1 MNQNLNT
8 TTTVTVQDIFD
19 NSALSNEDVIF
30 FGDQELTN
38 KYSGNQQFKFLIQ
51 KCIQYSLLKIHGI
64 DNIAEAFWKCHE
76 PRKFMVLDGDSAS
89 YSELSKADAVDLIKY
104 ALGEQEDLTF
114 FERAWDW
121 VNVNAD
127 QGIISGDDEADAAVA
142 YLKCFPLDDRD
153 GSEIETFPIN
163 SSLDW
168 ENCRQ
173 HHFLDDLYDSA
184 RMQAINQD
192 DTTEKSSKR
201 SRPTLDDLPRRGLHP
216 NNHHLSDNANEPAGA
231 CHIKPYPVSLPLAQQ
246 KRFSK
251 KISISSK
258 MSWTCQQNLKTNL
271 FDASRLTI
279 SRMKST
285 LFMQAFPLITAITC
299 QLPPPN
305 PPTTAITHL
314 IRETYTEPTDGN
326 HLAPYPRCVPP
337 EQQFCFYREELDP
350 SKNVLARSLPA
361 HNEQVQEH
369 ASDTGLSSDN
379 RHHLSDTS
387 SEPTD
392 ATHLAPSSISLSTN
406 QHLWL
411 TTDDLDLF
419 KSLLDEPTESQD
431 DRDQSLSHH
440 NERALENS
448 FHTGLPPDGQM
459 GSNAIFWFD
468 CSQINS
474 LNFRTDI
481 GANQAECQ
489 LIAAGSVLNHHDVQA
504 LGLLLIQALL
514 WLARN

>member
-1 MNQNLNT
+1 
-8 TTTVTVQDIFD
+8 
-19 NSALSNEDVIF
+19 
-30 FGDQELTN
+30 
-38 KYSGNQQFKFLIQ
+38 
-51 KCIQYSLLKIHGI
+51 
-64 DNIAEAFWKCHE
+64 
-76 PRKFMVLDGDSAS
+76 
-89 YSELSKADAVDLIKY
+89 
-104 ALGEQEDLTF
+104 
-114 FERAWDW
+114 
-121 VNVNAD
+121 
-127 QGIISGDDEADAAVA
+127 
-142 YLKCFPLDDRD
+142 
-153 GSEIETFPIN
+153 
-163 SSLDW
+163 
-168 ENCRQ
+168 
-173 HHFLDDLYDSA
+173 
-184 RMQAINQD
+184 MQAINQD
-192 DTTEKSSKR
+192 DTTERSSKR
-201 SRPTLDDLPRRGLHP
+201 SRPTLEDLPRRGLYP
-216 NNHHLSDNANEPAGA
+216 NNHHFSDNANVPAGA
-231 CHIKPYPVSLPLAQQ
+231 CHIKPYPVSLPLDQQ
-246 KRFSK
+246 KRFSQEDLDQLK
-251 KISISSK
+251 NVLDVPTKSQDELVRRLPTHNK
-258 MSWTCQQNLKTNL
+258 QNEEH
-271 FDASRLTI
+271 
-279 SRMKST
+279 
-285 LFMQAFPLITAITC
+285 AFHVS
-299 QLPPPN
+299 LPPDNRHYLPVTSTEPTN
-305 PPTTAITHL
+305 DSHHAPYPRCVPPERQLCFYPQEHHL
-314 IRETYTEPTDGN
+314 SENIMAQSTRDHNEQVQEHTRQYLSETYTEPTDDS
-326 HLAPYPRCVPP
+326 HLAPYPRCVPH

-411 TTDDLDLF
+411 KTDDLDLF

-459 GSNAIFWFD
+459 DSNAIFWFD

-474 LNFRTDI
+474 LDFRTDI

-514 WLARN
+514 WLARNTFKNCCRNRGGCEIETSDRCIHRTRSSKE